1 MRWLVR
7 ELVPPVRAPS
17 VLGAVDQDD
26 VRVVVD
32 LVDHPELAAACGV
45 QALELTPQRRA
56 GSLRFLGDRAEDRFE
71 NGRAHLLGKSV
82 EVPEALR
89 RDLDLVGHL
98 HVIPEAE
105 PLALGSFSPRRPDR
119 LEELAVLQDVDGL
132 LERLE
137 ILR

>member
-1 MRWLVR
+1 MHWLVR

-17 VLGAVDQDD
+17 VLGAVDEDD

-32 LVDHPELAAACGV
+32 LVDHPELAAARGV
-45 QALELTPQRRA
+45 QALELTPQRCA
-56 GSLRFLGDRAEDRFE
+56 GPLWVLGDRAEDRFE
-71 NGRAHLLGKSV
+71 NGPAHLLGKSV

-89 RDLDLVGHL
+89 RDLDLVVHL

-119 LEELAVLQDVDGL
+119 LEELAVLQDVDGR

-137 ILR
+137 ILG